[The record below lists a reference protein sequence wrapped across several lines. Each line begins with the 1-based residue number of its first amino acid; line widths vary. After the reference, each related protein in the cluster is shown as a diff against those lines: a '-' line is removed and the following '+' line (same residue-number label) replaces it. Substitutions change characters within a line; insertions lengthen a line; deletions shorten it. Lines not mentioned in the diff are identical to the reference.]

1 MYSQDF
7 QNLIST
13 SDKILSLLEGSSF
26 HSDDFLVWEV
36 ARKFISQAV
45 THSGTILDI
54 GCGNGF
60 LLRCLQEWQNYPLIP
75 YGIDTNSEFIGK
87 AKLLF
92 PNQSQNFAVLSIE
105 NLDKLVSA
113 GLPDKYD
120 LIYWNVWDNWDFDSD
135 RHLEILKDVMSHV
148 RPGGRLILG
157 LYYTES
163 QYNLEKVNQLK
174 SHGFPPDGMTKNS
187 PDKWEIVC
195 WFDK

>member
-7 QNLIST
+7 QNLFSP

-60 LLRCLQEWQNYPLIP
+60 LLRCLQEW
-75 YGIDTNSEFIGK
+75 
-87 AKLLF
+87 
-92 PNQSQNFAVLSIE
+92 QNFAVLSIE

-187 PDKWEIVC
+187 PDKWEIMC